1 MLRNFV
7 GGVGVD
13 KPSPKT
19 LLEEQT
25 LTFEG
30 LKEKNFDT

>member
-1 MLRNFV
+1 MLRNLV

-13 KPSPKT
+13 KPSLKT

-30 LKEKNFDT
+30 LKEKISDT